1 MRSRIM
7 MLRYTICLALT
18 VLMVSGCA
26 FFSPERTEYV
36 GSRSAEPL
44 EVPDDLD
51 RPDASSELTIQSGDQ
66 PPVSRPLEQT
76 APPRVLGYSADPDAI
91 NRLSYGIE
99 GLYLQ
104 LDDTVAST
112 YRRLGLAINRS
123 NIEMLDE
130 APDEGYYLIRYRGA
144 APEEGFFEKMLFWR
158 DNGNPANGDYRLQ
171 VRPNPN
177 EAGQSHIYLRNED
190 GSVASDLAAETIL
203 TVFLERLG

>member
-1 MRSRIM
+1 MRSIIM
-7 MLRYTICLALT
+7 TLRCSSALALLLLIT
-18 VLMVSGCA
+18 GGCA

-44 EVPDDLD
+44 EVPADLD
-51 RPDASSELTIQSGDQ
+51 QPNASSELIIQSGDQ
-66 PPVSRPLEQT
+66 PPISEPLQQT
-76 APPRVLGYSADPDAI
+76 APPRVLGYSADPDAT

-123 NIEMLDE
+123 NIELLDE
-130 APDEGYYLIRYRGA
+130 APDDGYYLIRYRGA

-158 DNGNPANGDYRLQ
+158 DNGNPANGDYRLL

-190 GSVASDLAAETIL
+190 GSVADDLPAETIL